1 MIRKNLLS
9 RTVVK
14 ILAIATLAAAGAPA
28 ALAQNDF
35 PRPDK
40 SIRLIIPFAPGG
52 VTDTS
57 GRVIAEYLSKRLGTP
72 VVAENRPGASGNIGT
87 NAVLQAAPD
96 GYTLLLALDGSLVIN
111 PHVMTGMKD
120 FHPTRNLTPIGMI
133 GNSTVLLV
141 AHPSVQADTLR
152 EVIDLSRQAP
162 GGLSYGTSG
171 AGSIVHIMGELL
183 VQKTQARLMHVPYKG
198 GAPAVN
204 DVTAGHIPLAFVSA
218 ASVQGYLDQKKL
230 KPIAVPT
237 GQRSPFFPEVATFQ
251 ENGVAD
257 FDVGSWVGLL
267 APRGTPQPIADKL
280 NSELNAVLRDP
291 AVVERLNGMGIEPL
305 PGSPQDFGRLI
316 DSNFTLFEGVVKS
329 AGISLN

>member
-1 MIRKNLLS
+1 MMRKNLLS
-9 RTVVK
+9 RTAVK
-14 ILAIATLAAAGAPA
+14 IVAIAALAAAGLSP

-35 PRPDK
+35 PQPGK

-87 NAVLQAAPD
+87 NAVMQAAPD

-111 PHVMTGMKD
+111 PHVMTGMAD
-120 FHPTRNLTPIGMI
+120 FHPTRNLTPVGMV
-133 GNSTVLLV
+133 GKSTVLLV
-141 AHPSVQADTLR
+141 AHPSLQADTLR
-152 EVIDLSRQAP
+152 EVIELSRQTP

-183 VQKTQARLMHVPYKG
+183 VQKTNARLIHVPYKG

-237 GQRSPFFPEVATFQ
+237 GQRSPFFPNVQTFA
-251 ENGVAD
+251 ENDVAD
-257 FDVGSWVGLL
+257 FDVGSWVGLM
-267 APRGTPQPIADKL
+267 APQDTPRPVVDKL
-280 NSELNAVLRDP
+280 NRELNAVLQDP
-291 AVVERLNGMGIEPL
+291 EVVTRLNGMGIEPV
-305 PGSPQDFGRLI
+305 PGSPQDFGQLI
-316 DSNFTLFEGVVKS
+316 ESNFDLFEGVVKS
-329 AGISLN
+329 SGISLN